1 MRASLPIV
9 QDADGNAIGPSKR
22 KPEWLKIRA
31 PGGDN
36 YTVLKNRARNLKL
49 ATVCE
54 EAQCPNIGECWGGGT
69 ATFMLMGDTCT
80 RGCRFCA
87 INTAK
92 RPPALDPEEPANVAE
107 AVSAMGLGYVV
118 LTSVNRDELPDGG
131 ANHLADC
138 LRAIKV
144 ASPDTLLEMLIPDFL
159 GDEEALR
166 AVCDAPLAV
175 LAHNVETVERL
186 TGSVRDPRAGYRQSL
201 EVLANAKRIAPHMLT
216 KSSIMVGLGETE
228 EEVMQCMRDLRDAD
242 VDIVTLGQYLRPSR
256 KHLPVVEFV
265 HPNVFDRWAEAAREM
280 GFGYVASGPLVRSS
294 YRAGELFVEKQLR
307 QRGGL
312 TPDDLPAPGTA
323 PLRVQPS

>member
-1 MRASLPIV
+1 MRSALPVI
-9 QDADGNAIGPSKR
+9 QDATGAPAGEPTRR

-36 YTVLKNRARNLKL
+36 YTVLKSRARNLRL

-87 INTAK
+87 VNTAK
-92 RPPALDPEEPANVAE
+92 RPPALDPEEPSNVAE
-107 AVSAMGLGYVV
+107 AVASMGLSYVV

-131 ANHLADC
+131 AGHLADC
-138 LRAIKV
+138 LRAIKE

-159 GDEEALR
+159 GDEKALR
-166 AVCDAPLAV
+166 TICHTPLAV

-186 TGSVRDPRAGYRQSL
+186 TTTVRDPRAGYHQSL
-201 EVLANAKRIAPHMLT
+201 DVLENAKRMAPDLMT

-228 EEVMQCMRDLRDAD
+228 EEVHQTLQDLRDRG
-242 VDIVTLGQYLRPSR
+242 VDIVTLGQYLRPSS
-256 KHLPVVEFV
+256 KHLPVVEYV
-265 HPNVFDRWAEAAREM
+265 HPDTFDRYAARAREL

-294 YRAGELFVEKQLR
+294 YRAGELYIERQLR
-307 QRGGL
+307 AR
-312 TPDDLPAPGTA
+312 A
-323 PLRVQPS
+323 S

>member
-1 MRASLPIV
+1 MRASLPILQNSQGEPV
-9 QDADGNAIGPSKR
+9 GPSRR

-36 YTVLKNRARNLKL
+36 YTKLKKRARNLRL

-92 RPPALDPEEPANVAE
+92 HPPALDPEEPQNVAE
-107 AVSAMGLGYVV
+107 AVAAMQLTYVV

-131 ANHLADC
+131 AEHLANC
-138 LRAIKV
+138 LRAIKN
-144 ASPDTLLEMLIPDFL
+144 ASPDTLLEMLIPDFM
-159 GDEEALR
+159 GDEA
-166 AVCDAPLAV
+166 AVQTVAHAPLAV

-186 TGSVRDPRAGYRQSL
+186 TNSVRDPRASYEQSL
-201 EVLANAKRIAPHMLT
+201 DVLEYAKTIAPNLLT

-228 EEVMQCMRDLRDAD
+228 AEVTQTLVDLRDRSVD
-242 VDIVTLGQYLRPSR
+242 VVTLGQYLRPSS
-256 KHLPVVEFV
+256 KHLPVVEYV
-265 HPNVFDRWAEAAREM
+265 HPHTFERYAETARKL

-294 YRAGELFVEKQLR
+294 YRAGELYIERTLR
-307 QRGGL
+307 QRQL
-312 TPDDLPAPGTA
+312 A
-323 PLRVQPS
+323 

>member
-1 MRASLPIV
+1 MRTSLPII
-9 QDADGNAIGPSKR
+9 QDASGSSLGPSRR

-36 YTVLKNRARNLKL
+36 YTVLKSRARNLKL

-87 INTAK
+87 VNTAK
-92 RPPALDPEEPANVAE
+92 RPPALDQDEPAHVAE
-107 AVSAMGLGYVV
+107 AVEAMGLGYVV

-131 ANHLADC
+131 AGHLARC
-138 LRAIKV
+138 LFAIRR
-144 ASPDTLLEMLIPDFL
+144 ASPDTLLEMLIPDFM
-159 GDEEALR
+159 GNEEAL
-166 AVCDAPLAV
+166 ATICQTPLAV
-175 LAHNVETVERL
+175 LAHNVETVARL
-186 TGSVRDPRAGYRQSL
+186 TAEVRDPRASYAQSL
-201 EVLANAKRIAPHMLT
+201 DVLENAKHLAPNLLT

-228 EEVMQCMRDLRDAD
+228 AEVEQTLRDLRDRD

-256 KHLPVVEFV
+256 KHLPVVEYV
-265 HPNVFDRWAEAAREM
+265 HPAVFDRYAEMARSL

-294 YRAGELFVEKQLR
+294 YRAGELFVERQLR
-307 QRGGL
+307 QRDGL
-312 TPDDLPAPGTA
+312 TPADLPAA
-323 PLRVQPS
+323 Q